1 LLKFIY
7 DPMEAAYLGPGIP
20 LFFAFFR
27 SVLYIVLV
35 YLIGFG
41 FYTTFTNINVHRDQH
56 EG

>member
-1 LLKFIY
+1 
-7 DPMEAAYLGPGIP
+7 MEAAYLGPGIP